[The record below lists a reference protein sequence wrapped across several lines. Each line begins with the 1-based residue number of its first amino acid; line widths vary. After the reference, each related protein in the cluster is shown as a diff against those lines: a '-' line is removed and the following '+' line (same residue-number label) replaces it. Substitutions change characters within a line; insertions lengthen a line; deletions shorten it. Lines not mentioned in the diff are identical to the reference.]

1 MNSSPEP
8 QELPPEL
15 QGDLRALAGM
25 KAPSELW
32 DRVSL
37 TAMGGE
43 KAPEDL
49 WERVAPLVVD
59 SAPVPAEASSV
70 PAGVLLSFPRLVAS
84 LAAVLALV
92 VGIGLFLADGRTLPD
107 PLVAGL
113 HDPALRDQY
122 RARVLAVEVEPGSL
136 SGVGRNLA
144 GFLGAPQSVEGN
156 L

>member
-1 MNSSPEP
+1 MNSSSEP
-8 QELPPEL
+8 QELSPEL
-15 QGDLRALAGM
+15 QGGLRTLAGM
-25 KAPSELW
+25 KAPAELW

-37 TAMGGE
+37 AALGGE

-49 WERVAPLVVD
+49 WERVSPLLAESGPD
-59 SAPVPAEASSV
+59 SAHSAPVPAGA
-70 PAGVLLSFPRLVAS
+70 LLSFPRWVAPIA
-84 LAAVLALV
+84 AAVALV
-92 VGIGLFLADGRTLPD
+92 VGIGLFLVQERVLSD
-107 PLVAGL
+107 PLVVGL

-144 GFLGAPQSVEGN
+144 GFLGAPQSVEGD